1 MLSPSTPG
9 TASPPRRSTRCRSS
23 TTSGWLPPHGE
34 TTHPPGEVWPR
45 TSRMTTQRQ
54 RPSSAC
60 SAARSASVL
69 GPVPAYLPTRSSTP
83 RGLTGRS
90 TTRSP
95 RSTITTRSASPCSHL
110 RRNRDLHD
118 DLTCIVDDLDRS
130 EEHTSELQS
139 LMRIS
144 YAVFCLKKKKQQT

>member
-1 MLSPSTPG
+1 
-9 TASPPRRSTRCRSS
+9 
-23 TTSGWLPPHGE
+23 
-34 TTHPPGEVWPR
+34 
-45 TSRMTTQRQ
+45 MTTQRQ

-95 RSTITTRSASPCSHL
+95 RSTITTRSASPCTRL
-110 RRNRDLHD
+110 RRNRDLPN
-118 DLTCIVDDLDRS
+118 DLTCILHDLEDRKS
-130 EEHTSELQS
+130 VVQGQS
-139 LMRIS
+139 VYGRVKIGGPR
-144 YAVFCLKKKKQQT
+144 VIKK